1 MPTQIRKIN
10 EPIDRPQHVIGRHK
24 LVEAKFVEK
33 ALLHNEP
40 ITHHRPNLPAATA
53 QENHSR
59 GTVASTF
66 FNEIRHKRPFA
77 NFRAQALTAAIR
89 ELTARRSD
97 KPDRTAV
104 NAEYIPCFKRGRRMP
119 EPSPSP

>member
-1 MPTQIRKIN
+1 MQTQIRKIN

-66 FNEIRHKRPFA
+66 FNEIGA
-77 NFRAQALTAAIR
+77 TQNSCDFRDLVAAWSRLAQRLIPRAEIAFWYPTIW
-89 ELTARRSD
+89 ARAS
-97 KPDRTAV
+97 
-104 NAEYIPCFKRGRRMP
+104 
-119 EPSPSP
+119 